1 MVLPIP
7 DLPDDVD
14 ALKAMISAMAEE
26 RAANEA
32 RLVAAQAEITRLEAV
47 EKSANERIANV
58 GDYLKEGQ
66 VVRVKVIEMD
76 DRGRIRLSIK
86 ALLEGEAKVARE
98 TADSFGLKTAN

>member
-7 DLPDDVD
+7 DLPDDVN

-47 EKSANERIANV
+47 EKSANERIANLTSI
-58 GDYLKEGQ
+58 LKVLQ
-66 VVRVKVIEMD
+66 RTRRFVR
-76 DRGRIRLSIK
+76 RNWLLSF
-86 ALLEGEAKVARE
+86 VARSRG
-98 TADSFGLKTAN
+98 DQCDR